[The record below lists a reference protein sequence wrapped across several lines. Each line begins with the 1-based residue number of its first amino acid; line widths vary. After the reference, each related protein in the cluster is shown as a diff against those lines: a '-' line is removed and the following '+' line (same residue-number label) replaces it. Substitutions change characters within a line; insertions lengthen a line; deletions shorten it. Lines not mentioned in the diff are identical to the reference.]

1 MTAIRK
7 YTFGK
12 EERLKSSIQI
22 ARLFAS
28 GYSVTKF
35 PFKVFWDFTVTD
47 DQNVPVRTAIS
58 VPKKNFK
65 KAVDRN
71 LIKRRLREAYRKNKF
86 IIYEALAEKNIKIN
100 LVILYLPDKILESDE
115 IQAGYTRL
123 FRELTLAINRNY
135 E

>member
-1 MTAIRK
+1 MSVIRK

-28 GYSVTKF
+28 GHSFTKY
-35 PFKVFWDFTVTD
+35 PFKVFWDYAVSN
-47 DQNVPVRTAIS
+47 DQTVPVKTALS
-58 VPKKNFK
+58 VPKKKFK

-86 IIYEALAEKNIKIN
+86 VIFDALAEKNIQIIMI
-100 LVILYLPDKILESDE
+100 ILYLPDKILESDE
-115 IQAGYTRL
+115 IQTAYTRL
-123 FRELTLAINRNY
+123 LKELSLVITKNH